1 MRESPAAVRHP
12 LLSVRLDEMNRLDE
26 LDEFDECDEH
36 RPTVLAS
43 APPSPPGWSVFRS
56 DTGRYWAT
64 RRRFREADEAAGVWR
79 TVDADD
85 PVTLTRL
92 IAEQEHRAGA
102 TS

>member
-26 LDEFDECDEH
+26 LDEFDEH
-36 RPTVLAS
+36 GHTVLS
-43 APPSPPGWSVFRS
+43 PSPAPPSPPGWSVFRS

-64 RRRFREADEAAGVWR
+64 RRRFRTADEAAGVWR